1 MPGTSRHDVEVM
13 TTTGGTGYWVV
24 TGSATIHAE
33 PTVPAAT
40 EPARP
45 AADAERRG
53 GRAHHHA

>member
-1 MPGTSRHDVEVM
+1 VM
-13 TTTGGTGYWVV
+13 TTTGV
-24 TGSATIHAE
+24 TGHRLVTRSATIHAK